1 MNTPTNQTTREVAP
15 SEQARLRELE
25 EEVMR
30 LRKTNEVLLDRVEH
44 RINVEGGAFAAF
56 QAASNLEKTVADR
69 TTELRLLN
77 ERLEHELDLRRNF
90 ETALLRAKTQAEEA
104 TASRTR
110 YVAAASHDLRQP
122 LNAAVLYLETID
134 QKHLS
139 AADAEGLRGVELAL
153 GTLNNLLA
161 TLLDIS
167 RLDSGG
173 LHPEPANFGLQGLF
187 ERLAVEYSS
196 IADTTE
202 LELRVQTTSVV
213 VHSDIMLLETVL
225 RNLLSNA
232 LKYTEKGRVLMGVRR
247 RGDKISIEVID
258 TGTGISPEHID
269 KIFQDF
275 WRAPGARSGA
285 EGSMGL
291 GLSIVQRICQLL
303 GSNIQVKSSPG
314 KGSIFSLELPR
325 GAGKLPEGPIQQDT
339 IPQAIG
345 FNRCI
350 VVVVDD
356 NTQGLRSMARLLQ
369 SWDCKVV
376 AATAV
381 EEVLTTIIDQDI
393 TPQLI
398 IADFHL
404 AEDYKGAA
412 AIEAINAEITE
423 PAPAIMISSDNS
435 ASLVEALDKLGIP
448 LLTKP
453 VDPARLRAVMHHL
466 LLQQRSPV

>member
-1 MNTPTNQTTREVAP
+1 MNKRRNQSSSSLCVD
-15 SEQARLRELE
+15 EQARLRELE
-25 EEVMR
+25 EEVIR

-77 ERLEHELDLRRNF
+77 ERLEHELDLRRSF

-110 YVAAASHDLRQP
+110 FVAAASHDLRQP

-134 QKHLS
+134 QQLLS
-139 AADAEGLRGVELAL
+139 SADAESLRGVELAL

-187 ERLAVEYSS
+187 KRLAVEYGS

-202 LELRVQTTSVV
+202 LELKVRPTSLVV
-213 VHSDIMLLETVL
+213 NSDIMLLETVL

-232 LKYTEKGRVLMGVRR
+232 IKYTDRGRVLMGVRR
-247 RGDKISIEVID
+247 RGDKVSIQVTD
-258 TGTGISPEHID
+258 TGSGISAEHLE

-275 WRAPGARSGA
+275 WRAPGASSGV

-291 GLSIVQRICQLL
+291 GLSIVQRICLLL
-303 GSNIQVKSSPG
+303 GSNIQVKSAPG
-314 KGSIFSLELPR
+314 KGSTFSLELPR
-325 GAGKLPEGPIQQDT
+325 GDGKVLDSPVHGDKISQGL
-339 IPQAIG
+339 G
-345 FNRCI
+345 FNRC
-350 VVVVDD
+350 VVAVVDD
-356 NTQGLRSMARLLQ
+356 NTQGLRSMARLLG
-369 SWDCKVV
+369 SWDCRVV

-381 EEVLTTIIDQDI
+381 EEVLTTVIDQDI

-398 IADFHL
+398 IADYHL
-404 AEDYKGAA
+404 AEDYKGLS
-412 AIEAINAEITE
+412 AIEAINAEIAL

-435 ASLVEALDKLGIP
+435 VSLVEVLDKLGIP

-453 VDPARLRAVMHHL
+453 VDPARLRAMMHHL
-466 LLQQRSPV
+466 LLQERD